1 MSWLDGMLDE
11 SEAASQTQ
19 RLETTNKLPSPTFF
33 EGGYDSLGKGLVRGA
48 IEGGAAA
55 ESTYWNAILSGG
67 PEQNI
72 FDYTQ
77 STTLSQE
84 SQQKIG
90 DDLNTLREETASAVM
105 DLRPDPA
112 EVGIAGQIIGE
123 AAAIL
128 PRTVIGAVA
137 AGPAGAAIAAGAP
150 AGYSRRAVSM
160 AEGIDENTATLLG
173 LSEGVVTAVGAI
185 LPAAKIVKPVLGD
198 APLAIGATVGL
209 GMAHRGSAAALL
221 DSNGYAAQAAQYRAM
236 DRTAILTDAIL
247 GLGFFGIGRAS
258 MRRPTTDQIDA
269 ALTERN
275 AQHADIDTAPGLPV
289 DPRSAIA
296 HQDALRAAIE
306 QINRGEAVVL
316 PDNIHSA
323 TFLRT
328 PDDVA
333 PIAPS
338 RAEALATARE
348 ELAPV
353 LRNELQQDAAG
364 TIPNVKDVRAELANL
379 SKSLDGLD
387 ESFRARAKE
396 FQQQGQ
402 SRKQAESAA
411 RQSIADERTQL
422 TDRQTALNES
432 LDGNRS
438 AEFARADLNALDRG
452 EAPARFEERV
462 NARADEIIQGFQRK
476 PLADGVAEAKLTP
489 RQINERSAR
498 DELDTL
504 VREHEA
510 TLPREPVDT
519 VASFDVPKPETPGP
533 AVSPAGGKHDAA
545 KVTTPDKTG
554 AEPVSEGGK
563 SAAGAEAPELQ
574 MLRGAVARNPDAM
587 VRTGYDADG
596 NPTSVRA
603 SEALAAVEAEHQIGV
618 RESQSYMA
626 AITCMLRIG

>member
-1 MSWLDGMLDE
+1 MSWLDGMLDD
-11 SEAASQTQ
+11 SEAASQDQ
-19 RLETTNKLPSPTFF
+19 RLERTSERLAPTFF
-33 EGGYDSLGKGLVRGA
+33 EGSYDSLGKGLVRGA

-90 DDLNTLREETASAVM
+90 DDLNTLREETAASVM

-112 EVGIAGQIIGE
+112 EVGIAGQILGE

-128 PRTVIGAVA
+128 PRAVIGAVA
-137 AGPAGAAIAAGAP
+137 AGPAGAAVAAGAP

-173 LSEGVVTAVGAI
+173 LSEGVVTGAGAI
-185 LPAAKIVKPVLGD
+185 LPAAQFVKPVLGD
-198 APLAIGATVGL
+198 AAIAIGANVGL
-209 GMAHRGSAAALL
+209 GMAHRGTAAALL

-236 DRTAILTDAIL
+236 DGTAIATDAIL
-247 GLGFFGIGRAS
+247 GAAFFGIGRAS
-258 MRRPTTDQIDA
+258 MRRPTTDQVDA

-306 QINRGEAVVL
+306 QINRGEPVVL
-316 PDNIHSA
+316 PDNIQSA

-353 LRNELQQDAAG
+353 LRTELQQEAAG
-364 TIPNVKDVRAELANL
+364 ATPNVRDVRAELATL
-379 SKSLDGLD
+379 SRSLEGLD
-387 ESFRARAKE
+387 DTFRARAKE

-402 SRKQAESAA
+402 SRKQAETAA
-411 RQSIADERTQL
+411 RQAIADERTQL
-422 TDRQTALNES
+422 TDRQTELNGS
-432 LDGNRS
+432 LDSNRS
-438 AEFARADLNALDRG
+438 AELARADIAAMDRG
-452 EAPARFEERV
+452 ESPARLEERV

-476 PLADGVAEAKLTP
+476 PLASGVAEARLTP
-489 RQINERSAR
+489 RQINERAAR

-519 VASFDVPKPETPGP
+519 VTSSVVPKPETSEP
-533 AVSPAGGKHDAA
+533 AASAPGGKPDAP
-545 KVTTPDKTG
+545 KVATPDKAG
-554 AEPVSEGGK
+554 AQPVSEGGK
-563 SAAGAEAPELQ
+563 SAAGAEPPELQ

-587 VRTGYDADG
+587 IRTGFAEDG
-596 NPTSVRA
+596 SPTSVRA
-603 SEALAAVEAEHQIGV
+603 ADALEEIEAEYRAGVQDAQAYNAAVG
-618 RESQSYMA
+618 
-626 AITCMLRIG
+626 CLLRL

>member
-1 MSWLDGMLDE
+1 MSWLDGMLDD
-11 SEAASQTQ
+11 SEAASQDQ
-19 RLETTNKLPSPTFF
+19 RLERTSERLAPTFF

-128 PRTVIGAVA
+128 PRAVIGAVA

-173 LSEGVVTAVGAI
+173 LSEGVVTGAGAI
-185 LPAAKIVKPVLGD
+185 LPAAQFVKPVLGD
-198 APLAIGATVGL
+198 AAIAIGANVGL
-209 GMAHRGSAAALL
+209 GMAHRGTAAALL

-236 DRTAILTDAIL
+236 DGTAIATDAIL
-247 GLGFFGIGRAS
+247 GAAFFGIGRAS
-258 MRRPTTDQIDA
+258 MRRPTTDQVDA

-316 PDNIHSA
+316 PDNIQSA

-328 PDDVA
+328 PEDFSVV
-333 PIAPS
+333 APS
-338 RAEALATARE
+338 RAEALITARE

-438 AEFARADLNALDRG
+438 AEMARADLNALDRG

-462 NARADEIIQGFQRK
+462 TARADEIIQGFQRK
-476 PLADGVAEAKLTP
+476 PLAAGVAEARLTP

-510 TLPREPVDT
+510 TLPRDPVDVIVSADAGRADAQAADA
-519 VASFDVPKPETPGP
+519 VAP
-533 AVSPAGGKHDAA
+533 GGKADQVETETLDVAATEPNSRPSRTDA
-545 KVTTPDKTG
+545 G
-554 AEPVSEGGK
+554 AEP
-563 SAAGAEAPELQ
+563 PELQ

-587 VRTGYDADG
+587 VRTGFAEDG
-596 NPTSVRA
+596 TPTSVRA
-603 SEALAAVEAEHQIGV
+603 ADALEEIEAEYRAGV
-618 RESQSYMA
+618 QDAQAYNA
-626 AITCMLRIG
+626 AIGCLLRL